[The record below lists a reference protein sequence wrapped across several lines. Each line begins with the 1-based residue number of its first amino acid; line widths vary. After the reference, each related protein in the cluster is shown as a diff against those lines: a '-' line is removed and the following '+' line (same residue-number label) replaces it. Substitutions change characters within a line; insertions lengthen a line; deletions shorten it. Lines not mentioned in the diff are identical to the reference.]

1 MKTALASLSLLALV
15 ACQPADDA
23 SPEDEA
29 TLAVKAYVTDE
40 LGLLHAAAVAL
51 RDAAPD
57 PDGDGWSAAADAD
70 AIGRMRT
77 HWSEARVSYE
87 RIEGAIAVLFPELDA
102 ATDERYDGF
111 LEEGADDDLFDGEGV
126 IGVHGIE
133 RILWAD
139 AHPPETVEF
148 EMALTGY
155 QAAAYPADAEQAR
168 KFKEELA
175 QRLVD
180 DIAEM
185 QSSFEPLA
193 LDPAS
198 AYGGVVGSMAEQLEK
213 VALAATGED
222 ESRYAEH
229 TLADMRANLEGGHE
243 LYEAFVPW
251 LESKEGGAALHA
263 EVTAGFERLDAE
275 YARYPGDAV
284 PPVPD
289 GWSAEPTEEQRN
301 TEYGQLF
308 SMLEHEADPEAD
320 DSLVR
325 AMLDAAELMDIPVA
339 P

>member
-15 ACQPADDA
+15 ACQPAEDS

-40 LGLLHAAAVAL
+40 LGHLHDAAVAL

-57 PDGDGWSAAADAD
+57 PDDDGWNVTADAD
-70 AIGRMRT
+70 AVGRMRT
-77 HWSEARVSYE
+77 HGAEARVSYE
-87 RIEGAIAVLFPELDA
+87 RIEGAIAVLFPDLDA

-111 LEEGADDDLFDGEGV
+111 LEEGPDDDLFDGDGV
-126 IGVHGIE
+126 TGVHGIE

-155 QAAAYPADAEQAR
+155 QAAAYPTDAAQAAA
-168 KFKEELA
+168 FKDELV
-175 QRLVD
+175 QKLVD
-180 DIAEM
+180 DVAKM

-193 LDPAS
+193 LDPAA
-198 AYGGVVGSMAEQLEK
+198 AYSGVVGSMAEQLEK
-213 VALAATGED
+213 VELAATGED

-229 TLADMRANLEGGHE
+229 TLADMRANLEGGRK

-251 LESKEGGAALHA
+251 LESEQGGEALHA

-275 YARYPGDAV
+275 YARHSGDGV

-289 GWSAEPTEEQRN
+289 GWSTEPTEEQLA
-301 TEYGQLF
+301 TDYGQLF
-308 SMLEHEADPEAD
+308 GVLEHEADPEAE
-320 DSLVR
+320 DSLVS
-325 AMLDAAELMDIPVA
+325 AMIGAAELMDIPVT